1 MTNGVVYFQFLWV
14 IFEPGS
20 LLFTRSGD
28 QDVAV
33 FLESTKSVMID
44 KIPCF
49 ELTCSLVDFD
59 GNRLGVR
66 TLVSHIK
73 TFDQTKRIV
82 DLPIFPL
89 EYHTRRH
96 QICAKLIERGRRFES
111 LAGVHYRHY
120 DGMASQLSRNGLN
133 GRVDYYPLNG
143 RVVIDALTFNMA
155 YPTQAAN
162 CTLTNDLDSIHIN
175 RITRVPLFE
184 GDENDASGTSVH
196 DLGGNMPEDGQTA
209 SGHDQKH
216 PKLTEDQMLVCWPFI
231 RGYALKE
238 KKWLS
243 LSVDSISDI
252 AFNDLAFS
260 DLCLP
265 QEQKQLM
272 IGLASSHESYWNS
285 SQDPAQGKGR
295 GVLVLLRGPPG
306 VGKTLTAESV
316 AEKMKAPLFTLTS
329 GDFAKDETKIEGQLV
344 DLISMCGRW
353 GAIILLDEIDVFF
366 DQINQSKMERNKL
379 VSIFLRVVEHYQG
392 ITFLTANQ
400 VETFDPAFESRI
412 HISLEYPEL
421 DRQCRKAIWQRCLR
435 RHNDAQAVS
444 REKPTPTTAREAK
457 PGNKRALSPPPSG
470 HADSHQA
477 AEELHQRNTQPHD
490 VTDMDVEKLACRKL
504 DGRQIGNCFQT
515 ARLMAIHGQ
524 QALRYF
530 HIDNVVSMTEHFR
543 KAKEAHDE
551 QYARLYG

>member
-1 MTNGVVYFQFLWV
+1 MTNGVVSFEHLWI

-28 QDVAV
+28 QDVGV
-33 FLESTKSVMID
+33 CLESTKVVKID
-44 KIPCF
+44 EIPCF

-66 TLVSHIK
+66 TLVPRIK
-73 TFDQTKRIV
+73 TFAQTKRIV

-89 EYHTRRH
+89 EYHSQRH
-96 QICAKLIERGRRFES
+96 QIWAKLIERGRRFES
-111 LAGVHYRHY
+111 LVGVQYCHH
-120 DGMASQLSRNGLN
+120 DGMASQLSRNSLD

-143 RVVIDALTFNMA
+143 RVVIDALTFNMT

-162 CTLTNDLDSIHIN
+162 CTLTSDLDSIHIN
-175 RITRVPLFE
+175 RITRVPMFA

-196 DLGGNMPEDGQTA
+196 DLGGNMPEDGRTA

-238 KKWLS
+238 KKWLT
-243 LSVDSISDI
+243 LPIDSISDI
-252 AFNDLAFS
+252 AFNELAFS

-272 IGLASSHESYWNS
+272 IGLASSHESYWNR
-285 SQDPAQGKGR
+285 SQDLVQGKGR

-316 AEKMKAPLFTLTS
+316 AEKMKVPLFTLTS
-329 GDFAKDETKIEGQLV
+329 GDFGKDETKIERELV

-366 DQINQSKMERNKL
+366 DQINQSKLERNKL
-379 VSIFLRVVEHYQG
+379 VSIFLRVVEYYQG
-392 ITFLTANQ
+392 IMFLTANQ
-400 VETFDPAFESRI
+400 VETFDPAFQSRI

-421 DRQCRKAIWQRCLR
+421 VRQFRKAIWQKCLR
-435 RHNDAQAVS
+435 RHDDAQAVS
-444 REKPTPTTAREAK
+444 REKPAPTTAREVK

-470 HADSHQA
+470 HSNSNQA
-477 AEELHQRNTQPHD
+477 AEELHQKITQSHQ
-490 VTDMDVEKLACRKL
+490 VSDMDIEKLACRQL
-504 DGRQIGNCFQT
+504 NGHQIGKCFQT
-515 ARLMAIHGQ
+515 ARMMAIHGQ

-530 HIDNVVSMTEHFR
+530 HIDRVVSVTENFQ